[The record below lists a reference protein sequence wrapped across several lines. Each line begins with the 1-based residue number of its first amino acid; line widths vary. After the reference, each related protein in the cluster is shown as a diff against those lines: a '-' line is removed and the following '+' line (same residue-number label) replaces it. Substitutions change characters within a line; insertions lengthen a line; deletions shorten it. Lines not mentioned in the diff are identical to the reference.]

1 METHPFQKKKWPAR
15 MLVVSLAGT
24 FIIGAMFLI
33 FSVGITYFQCLHPF
47 EKSAEG
53 DWSALNHIF
62 FLIFTSPFLIA
73 TAFALSSWL
82 IHGSQRKLLKLAT
95 TALLFLSYSGLY
107 FFILRHNYPPN
118 P

>member
-1 METHPFQKKKWPAR
+1 METNTFQKKKWPTR
-15 MLVVSLAGT
+15 MLVVSFAGT

-33 FSVGITYFQCLHPF
+33 FSVGVIYFQYFHPF
-47 EKSAEG
+47 EQSAEG

-62 FLIFTSPFLIA
+62 FLIFTSPFLIG

-82 IHGSQRKLLKLAT
+82 IHGLQRKLLKLAT
-95 TALLFLSYSGLY
+95 TVLLFLSYGGLY
-107 FFILRHNYPPN
+107 FFILWHNYPPN